1 MTGTTIKNCFGK
13 CGVVKSNDDL
23 MEVEKD
29 DLEFEVLVR
38 ELSSNMSA
46 VEYVYFDVDILATSE
61 PMINEHEVD
70 WREKFRVHCIKAITT
85 QSNVN
90 EETQIMISDNV
101 LLSVLQFLTK

>member
-1 MTGTTIKNCFGK
+1 M
-13 CGVVKSNDDL
+13 VKSNEDL

-38 ELSSNMSA
+38 ELSSNVLA
-46 VEYVYFDVDILATSE
+46 VEYVYFDVDIPTSE

-90 EETQIMISDNV
+90 EETQIMVSDNV
-101 LLSVLQFLTK
+101 FLSVLQFLTK